1 MSDALSF
8 RLQPFGGAAQQA
20 ALGLEHVRLG
30 GRLALERSGAEAI
43 LQIDYRLV
51 ADLGDRPTAV
61 QAAAPSGQPARRHG
75 LWQHTCLE
83 AFLAHAQ
90 GGSTAQPY
98 WELNLAPSGDWALYR
113 FAGYR
118 SGQHAPPL
126 DSLPFA
132 VHRSAAGLQLQLRLP
147 LPAELAAATGLAIGI
162 SAVLEQRNGAIS
174 HWALHHPGPEAD
186 FHRRDGFTLRC

>member
-1 MSDALSF
+1 MSAAISF
-8 RLQPFGGAAQQA
+8 RLQPFGGTALQA
-20 ALGLEHVRLG
+20 ALGLDHVQLG
-30 GRLALERSGAEAI
+30 GRLALVRSAAEAI

-51 ADLGDRPTAV
+51 ADLGERPTAV
-61 QAAAPSGQPARRHG
+61 LAPAPSAQPARRDG

-83 AFLAHAQ
+83 AFLAHAHA
-90 GGSTAQPY
+90 GSTAQPY

-113 FAGYR
+113 FEGYR
-118 SGQHAPPL
+118 SGQQSPPL

-132 VHRSAAGLQLQLRLP
+132 VRPGADGLHLQLLLP

-162 SAVLEQRNGAIS
+162 TTVLEQRNGAIS